1 MSDAATFAARVGAIA
16 MELEVVGVCEPV
28 PSVRRVRLTG
38 AGLENMAP
46 QPGQDMM
53 LTVTPGSRRRYTV
66 RAYDASAPWVDL
78 DFVLHGDGP
87 AARWAGGARAGDSV
101 EAIGPRG
108 KVLVDDKAQ
117 WHLFAGD
124 DTFVPATFAMLES
137 LPADRR
143 ALVVLEVEGEE
154 DHQEPSGVAAEVV
167 GGIQWL
173 HRNGADQGGPDLLV
187 AALEAIALPEGR
199 GRAYLAGELRVV
211 NAMRHVLLD
220 KGLDAESISPK
231 PYWRKGV
238 ANQDHGEPQRD

>member
-1 MSDAATFAARVGAIA
+1 MSDAAAFAARVGAIA
-16 MELEVVGVCEPV
+16 MELEVLGVSEPV

-38 AGLENMAP
+38 PGLEEMAP
-46 QPGQDMM
+46 KPGQDMM

-66 RAYDASAPWVDL
+66 RAYDAASPWVDL

-87 AARWAGGARAGDSV
+87 AARWAAGARAGDRV

-108 KVLVDDKAQ
+108 KVLVDAEAQ

-124 DTFVPATFAMLES
+124 DTFVPATFSMLES
-137 LPADRR
+137 LPAGTT
-143 ALVVLEVEGEE
+143 ALSVLEVDGDE
-154 DHQEPSGVAAEVV
+154 DEQEPSGVTADVV
-167 GGIQWL
+167 GGVRWR
-173 HRNGADQGGPDLLV
+173 HRHGADQGTPDLLV
-187 AALEAIALPEGR
+187 AALEGIDLPAGR

-211 NAMRHVLLD
+211 SAMRHVLLD
-220 KGLDAESISPK
+220 KGMDGECISPK

>member
-1 MSDAATFAARVGAIA
+1 VSDAATFAARVGAIA
-16 MELEVVGVCEPV
+16 MELEVVSVSEPV
-28 PSVRRVRLTG
+28 PSVKRVRLSG

-53 LTVTPGSRRRYTV
+53 LTVTSGSRRRYTV
-66 RAYDASAPWVDL
+66 RAYDAAEPWVEL

-87 AARWAGGARAGDSV
+87 AARWASAARPGDSV

-108 KVLVDDKAQ
+108 KVLVDTDAR

-143 ALVVLEVEGEE
+143 ALVVLEVEGDE
-154 DHQEPSGVAAEVV
+154 DHQVPSVVGAEVV

-173 HRNGADQGGPDLLV
+173 HRNGADQGTPDLLV
-187 AALEAIALPEGR
+187 SALEGLDLPEGR

-220 KGLDAESISPK
+220 KGMGAESISPK

-238 ANQDHGEPQRD
+238 ANQDHGEPQKD

>member
-16 MELEVVGVCEPV
+16 MELEVLGVSEPV

-38 AGLENMAP
+38 PGLENMAP
-46 QPGQDMM
+46 KPGQDMM
-53 LTVTPGSRRRYTV
+53 LTVTPGSRRRYSV

-87 AARWAGGARAGDSV
+87 AARWAFGAQPGDSV

-108 KVLVDDKAQ
+108 KVLVDEEAQ

-124 DTFVPATFAMLES
+124 DTFVPATFSMLES
-137 LPADRR
+137 LPAGRQ
-143 ALVVLEVEGEE
+143 ALVVFEVDGDE
-154 DHQEPSGVAAEVV
+154 DHQEPGAVAAEVV
-167 GGIQWL
+167 GGIRWL
-173 HRNGADQGGPDLLV
+173 HRNGADQGTADLLV
-187 AALEAIALPEGR
+187 AALEGIDLPAGP
-199 GRAYLAGELRVV
+199 GHAYLAGELRVV
-211 NAMRHVLLD
+211 SAMRGVLLG
-220 KGLDAESISPK
+220 KGMEADAISPK